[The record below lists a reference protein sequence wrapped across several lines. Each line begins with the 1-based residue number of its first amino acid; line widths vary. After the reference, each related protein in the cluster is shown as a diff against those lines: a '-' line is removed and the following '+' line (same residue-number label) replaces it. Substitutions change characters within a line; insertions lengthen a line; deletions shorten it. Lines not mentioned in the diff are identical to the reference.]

1 MTRWPACWPNGGI
14 RLFDA
19 RQAEFVCTFLSCL
32 TGSNGAP
39 LRLMDWQR
47 DAVTE
52 FYGRMAEDEEGH
64 ILRQYQYLYLEIPKK
79 NGKTELAA
87 GLGVYHLFADGE
99 TNGEVYVVAAD
110 RDNASIAYAAA
121 KWMIEHSPALMKRS
135 RIVDS
140 TKTIYD
146 TVSGSKLKVLSSEA
160 YSKHGYKPSC
170 VIFDELH
177 AQRSRD
183 LWDVMTFGAGD
194 ARAMPVW
201 IVLTTAGDDPDR
213 NSIGWEVHEKALAI
227 RRCRAGCPR
236 DGDLDDPRWLP
247 IVYGLGLIEDED
259 ELKQINIYDEDLWRR
274 CNPSIGKTVKLSTV
288 RAEAR
293 EAKRSE
299 AAERLFRWLRLN
311 QWIATH
317 TVGWIPVTI
326 YDKTQWNP
334 DGCKDWREAVKL
346 LRGKKCFG
354 GGDLSKSTDL
364 TALTLLFPPQEGLDK
379 WVALFTGWIPLDDI
393 EARERADHAPYRDWI
408 RAGFLRGCEG
418 DVIDYEDVL
427 QTIVQAAEDYDLRII
442 GFDPYLSAT
451 LTQRIAGELV
461 GKPTQVVEIPQ
472 GMKSISPPMKEMETL
487 IRTHEMLHV
496 HNTAARQCFANV
508 RLVTDDNE
516 NIKPTKKRSRG
527 RIDIT
532 VSWIIAFAASKL
544 EPAPTLADAVASGKF
559 TL

>member
-1 MTRWPACWPNGGI
+1 M
-14 RLFDA
+14 FDA
-19 RQAEFVCTFLSCL
+19 EAASFVCDFLECL
-32 TGSNGAP
+32 TCSNGAP
-39 LRLMDWQR
+39 FRLMDWQR

-52 FYGRMAEDEEGH
+52 FYGQMIKAEGDEADPAGNY
-64 ILRQYQYLYLEIPKK
+64 IRRYQYLYLEIAKK
-79 NGKTELAA
+79 NGKSELAA
-87 GLGVYHLFADGE
+87 GLGVYHLYADGE
-99 TNGEVYVVAAD
+99 VNGEVYVVAAD
-110 RDNASIAYAAA
+110 RDNAGIVFGAA
-121 KWMIEHSPALMKRS
+121 KWMVEHSPALKKRS

-177 AQRSRD
+177 AQPNRD

-194 ARAMPVW
+194 AREQPVW

-213 NSIGWEVHEKALAI
+213 KSIGWEVHEKALSI
-227 RRCRAGCPR
+227 LRCREGRAR
-236 DGDLDDPRWLP
+236 EGDMDDPRWLP

-259 ELKQINIYDEDLWRR
+259 ELKQVNIYDEDLWRR
-274 CNPSIGKTVKLSTV
+274 CNPSIGKTVKLSTI
-288 RAEAR
+288 RAEAQ

-334 DGCKDWREAVKL
+334 DGCKDWREAVQL

-364 TALTLLFPPQEGLDK
+364 TAFTLLFPPQDGLET
-379 WVALFTGWIPLDDI
+379 WVALNTGWIPLDGI
-393 EARERADHAPYRDWI
+393 EARERADHAAYRDWI
-408 RAGFLRGCEG
+408 RAGFIRGCEG

-427 QTIVQAAEDYDLRII
+427 QTILKAAADYDVRMI

-451 LTQRIAGELV
+451 LTQRIAAELQRM
-461 GKPTQVVEIPQ
+461 GKATQVVEIPQ
-472 GMKSISPPMKEMETL
+472 GIRSISPPMKEMETL
-487 IRTHEMLHV
+487 IREHKMLHV

-508 RLVTDDNE
+508 QLVTDDNE

-532 VSWIIAFAASKL
+532 VSWIIAFATSKL
-544 EPAPTLADAVASGKF
+544 EQHPSINEKVQSEEWSLC
-559 TL
+559 

>member
-1 MTRWPACWPNGGI
+1 M
-14 RLFDA
+14 FDEEA
-19 RQAEFVCTFLSCL
+19 ASFVCDFIECL
-32 TGSNGAP
+32 QCSSGTP
-39 LRLMDWQR
+39 FRLMDWQR
-47 DAVTE
+47 DAVRE
-52 FYGRMAEDEEGH
+52 FYGQMIRAEGEEADAAGNY
-64 ILRQYQYLYLEIPKK
+64 IRRYQYLYLEIAKK
-79 NGKTELAA
+79 NGKSELAA
-87 GLGVYHLFADGE
+87 ALGVYHLFADGE
-99 TNGEVYVVAAD
+99 VNGEVYVVAAD
-110 RDNASIAYAAA
+110 RDNAGIVFGAA
-121 KWMIEHSPALMKRS
+121 KWMVEHSPALKKRS

-140 TKTIYD
+140 VKTIYD

-177 AQRSRD
+177 AQPNRD

-194 ARAMPVW
+194 AREMPVW

-213 NSIGWEVHEKALAI
+213 KSIAWEVHEKALSI
-227 RRCRAGCPR
+227 LRCRAGKPR
-236 DGDLDDPRWLP
+236 GDDLDDPRWLP

-259 ELKQINIYDEDLWRR
+259 ELKQINIYDEALWRR
-274 CNPSIGKTVKLSTV
+274 CNPSVGKTVKLSTI
-288 RAEAR
+288 RAEAQ

-334 DGCKDWREAVKL
+334 EGCRNWREAAEL
-346 LRGKKCFG
+346 LRGKKCYG

-408 RAGFLRGCEG
+408 RAGFIRGCEG

-451 LTQRIAGELV
+451 LTQRIAAELS
-461 GKPTQVVEIPQ
+461 GKATQVVEIPQ
-472 GMKSISPPMKEMETL
+472 GIKSISPPMKEMETM
-487 IRTHEMLHV
+487 IRSHEMLHV

-508 RLVTDDNE
+508 QLVTDDNE

-532 VSWIIAFAASKL
+532 VSWIIAFATSKL
-544 EPAPTLADAVASGKF
+544 DKPELSDAIASGKW

>member
-1 MTRWPACWPNGGI
+1 M
-14 RLFDA
+14 FDA
-19 RQAEFVCTFLSCL
+19 EAASFVCEFIEYL
-32 TGSNGAP
+32 TCSNGAP
-39 LRLMDWQR
+39 FRLMDWQR

-52 FYGRMAEDEEGH
+52 FYGQMIEAEGLDTDPAGRY
-64 ILRQYQYLYLEIPKK
+64 IRRYQYLYLEIAKK
-79 NGKTELAA
+79 NGKSELAA
-87 GLGVYHLFADGE
+87 ALGVYHLFADGE
-99 TNGEVYVVAAD
+99 VNGEVYVVAAD
-110 RDNASIAYAAA
+110 RDNAGIVYSAA
-121 KWMIEHSPALMKRS
+121 KWMVEHSPALLKRS

-140 TKTIYD
+140 IKTIYD

-177 AQRSRD
+177 AQPNRD

-194 ARAMPVW
+194 AREQPVW

-213 NSIGWEVHEKALAI
+213 KSIGWEVHEKALSI
-227 RRCRAGCPR
+227 LRCRNGCAR
-236 DGDLDDPRWLP
+236 EGDMDDPRWLP
-247 IVYGLGLIEDED
+247 IIYGLGLIEDED
-259 ELKQINIYDEDLWRR
+259 ELKQINIYDEDLWKR
-274 CNPSIGKTVKLSTV
+274 CNPSIGKTVKLSTI
-288 RAEAR
+288 RAEAQ

-334 DGCKDWREAVKL
+334 EGKDWREAVQL

-364 TALTLLFPPQEGLDK
+364 TAFTLLFPPQDGLDK

-408 RAGFLRGCEG
+408 RAGFLRGCPG

-427 QTIVQAAEDYDLRII
+427 QTIVQAAETYDLRII

-451 LTQRIAGELV
+451 LTQRIAAELA

-472 GMKSISPPMKEMETL
+472 GIKSISPPMKEMETL

-544 EPAPTLADAVASGKF
+544 AGGPSINEKVQSEDWSLC
-559 TL
+559 

>member
-1 MTRWPACWPNGGI
+1 M
-14 RLFDA
+14 FDA
-19 RQAEFVCTFLSCL
+19 EAASFVCEFIEYL
-32 TGSNGAP
+32 TCSNGAP
-39 LRLMDWQR
+39 FRLMDWQR

-52 FYGRMAEDEEGH
+52 FYGQMIEAEGDEADPAGRY
-64 ILRQYQYLYLEIPKK
+64 IRRYQYLYLEIAKK
-79 NGKTELAA
+79 NGKSELAA
-87 GLGVYHLFADGE
+87 ALGVYHLYADGE
-99 TNGEVYVVAAD
+99 VNGEVYVVAAD
-110 RDNASIAYAAA
+110 RDNAGIVYSAA
-121 KWMIEHSPALMKRS
+121 KWMVEHSPALMKRS

-177 AQRSRD
+177 AQPNRD

-194 ARAMPVW
+194 AREMPVW

-213 NSIGWEVHEKALAI
+213 KSIGWEVHEKALSI
-227 RRCRAGCPR
+227 LRCRNGCAR
-236 DGDLDDPRWLP
+236 EGDMDDPRWLP
-247 IVYGLGLIEDED
+247 IIYGLGLIEDED
-259 ELKQINIYDEDLWRR
+259 ELKQINIYDEELWKR
-274 CNPSIGKTVKLSTV
+274 CNPSIGKTVKLSTI
-288 RAEAR
+288 RAEAQ

-334 DGCKDWREAVKL
+334 DGCTDWREAVNL

-364 TALTLLFPPQEGLDK
+364 TAFTLLFPPQDGLDK
-379 WVALFTGWIPLDDI
+379 WVALFTGWISLDDI

-408 RAGFLRGCEG
+408 RAGFIRGCPG
-418 DVIDYEDVL
+418 DVIDYEDVID
-427 QTIVQAAEDYDLRII
+427 TIMQAAETYDLRII

-451 LTQRIAGELV
+451 LTQRIAAQLI

-472 GMKSISPPMKEMETL
+472 GIKSISPPMKEMETL

-496 HNTAARQCFANV
+496 HNTAARACFANV

-532 VSWIIAFAASKL
+532 VSWIIAFATSKL
-544 EPAPTLADAVASGKF
+544 EPKPTLADAVASGAWK
-559 TL
+559 L

>member
-1 MTRWPACWPNGGI
+1 M
-14 RLFDA
+14 FDA
-19 RQAEFVCTFLSCL
+19 EQASYVCDFIELL
-32 TGSNGAP
+32 TCSNGSP
-39 LRLMDWQR
+39 FKLMDWQR
-47 DAVTE
+47 DAVAE
-52 FYGRMAEDEEGH
+52 FYGQLVEAEGDEADPTGLY
-64 ILRQYQYLYLEIPKK
+64 IRRYQYLYLEIAKK
-79 NGKTELAA
+79 NGKSELAA
-87 GLGVYHLFADGE
+87 ALGVYHLYADGE

-110 RDNASIAYAAA
+110 RENAGIVFSAA
-121 KWMIEHSPALMKRS
+121 KWMVEHSPALKKRS

-146 TVSGSKLKVLSSEA
+146 TVSGSKLKVMSSEA
-160 YSKHGYKPSC
+160 YTKHGYKPSC

-177 AQRSRD
+177 AQPNRD

-194 ARAMPVW
+194 AREQPVW

-213 NSIGWEVHEKALAI
+213 KSIGWEVHEKALSI
-227 RRCRAGCPR
+227 LRCREGRASE
-236 DGDLDDPRWLP
+236 GDLDDPRWLP

-259 ELKQINIYDEDLWRR
+259 ELKAIDIYDEELWKR
-274 CNPSIGKTVKLSTV
+274 CNPSIGKTVKLSTI
-288 RAEAR
+288 RAEAQ

-334 DGCKDWREAVKL
+334 DGCEHWRDAVGL
-346 LRGKKCFG
+346 LRGKRCFG

-364 TALTLLFPPQEGLDK
+364 TAFTLLFPPQDGLDK

-408 RAGFLRGCEG
+408 RAGFIRGCEG

-427 QTIVQAAEDYDLRII
+427 QTIVQAAEDYDLRMV

-451 LTQRIAGELV
+451 LTQRITALLQGAG
-461 GKPTQVVEIPQ
+461 KATQVVEIPQ
-472 GMKSISPPMKEMETL
+472 GIKSISPPMKEMETL

-532 VSWIIAFAASKL
+532 VSWIIAFATSKL
-544 EPAPTLADAVASGKF
+544 EQHPSINEKVQSEDWSLC
-559 TL
+559 

>member
-1 MTRWPACWPNGGI
+1 M
-14 RLFDA
+14 FDEEA
-19 RQAEFVCTFLSCL
+19 ASFVCDFIECL
-32 TGSNGAP
+32 QCSSGTP
-39 LRLMDWQR
+39 FRLMDWQR
-47 DAVTE
+47 DAVRE
-52 FYGRMAEDEEGH
+52 FYGQMIRAEGEEADAAGKY
-64 ILRQYQYLYLEIPKK
+64 IRRYQYLYLEIAKK
-79 NGKTELAA
+79 NGKSELAA
-87 GLGVYHLFADGE
+87 ALAVYHLYADGE
-99 TNGEVYVVAAD
+99 VNGEVYVVAAD
-110 RDNASIAYAAA
+110 RDNAGIVFGAA
-121 KWMIEHSPALMKRS
+121 KWMVEHSPALKKRS

-140 TKTIYD
+140 VKTIYD

-177 AQRSRD
+177 AQPNRD

-194 ARAMPVW
+194 AREMPVW

-213 NSIGWEVHEKALAI
+213 KSIAWEVHEKALSI
-227 RRCRAGCPR
+227 LRCRAGKPR
-236 DGDLDDPRWLP
+236 GDDLDDPRWLP

-259 ELKQINIYDEDLWRR
+259 ELRQINIYDEALWRR
-274 CNPSIGKTVKLSTV
+274 CNPSVGKTVKLSTI
-288 RAEAR
+288 RAEAQ

-334 DGCKDWREAVKL
+334 EGCKDWREAAEL
-346 LRGKKCFG
+346 LRGKKCYG

-408 RAGFLRGCEG
+408 RAGFIRGCEG

-451 LTQRIAGELV
+451 LTQRIAAELS
-461 GKPTQVVEIPQ
+461 GKATQVVEIPQ
-472 GMKSISPPMKEMETL
+472 GIKSISPPMKEMETM
-487 IRTHEMLHV
+487 IRSHEMLHV

-508 RLVTDDNE
+508 QLVTDDNE

-532 VSWIIAFAASKL
+532 VSWIIAFATSKL
-544 EPAPTLADAVASGKF
+544 DKPELSDAIASGKW

>member
-1 MTRWPACWPNGGI
+1 M
-14 RLFDA
+14 FDA
-19 RQAEFVCTFLSCL
+19 EAASFVCEFIEYL
-32 TGSNGAP
+32 TCSNGAP
-39 LRLMDWQR
+39 FRLMDWQR

-52 FYGRMAEDEEGH
+52 FYGQMIAAEGDEADPAGSY
-64 ILRQYQYLYLEIPKK
+64 IRRYQYLYLEIAKK
-79 NGKTELAA
+79 NGKSELAA
-87 GLGVYHLFADGE
+87 ALGVYHLFADGE
-99 TNGEVYVVAAD
+99 INGEVYVVAAD
-110 RDNASIAYAAA
+110 RDNAGIVFSAA
-121 KWMIEHSPALMKRS
+121 KWMVEHSPALMKRS

-146 TVSGSKLKVLSSEA
+146 TVSGSKLKVMSSES
-160 YSKHGYKPSC
+160 YTKHGYKPSC

-177 AQRSRD
+177 AQPNRD

-194 ARAMPVW
+194 AREMPVW

-213 NSIGWEVHEKALAI
+213 KSIGWEVHEKALSI
-227 RRCRAGCPR
+227 LRCRNGCAR
-236 DGDLDDPRWLP
+236 EGDLDDPRWLP
-247 IVYGLGLIEDED
+247 IIYGLGLIEDED
-259 ELKQINIYDEDLWRR
+259 ELKSINIYDEDLWKR
-274 CNPSIGKTVKLSTV
+274 CNPSIGKTVKLSTI
-288 RAEAR
+288 RAEAQ

-334 DGCKDWREAVKL
+334 EGCKDWREAVNL

-364 TALTLLFPPQEGLDK
+364 TALTLLFPPQDGLDK

-408 RAGFLRGCEG
+408 RAGFIRGCPG
-418 DVIDYEDVL
+418 DVIDYEDVID
-427 QTIVQAAEDYDLRII
+427 TIMQAAEMYDLRII

-451 LTQRIAGELV
+451 LTQRITAQLAGQ
-461 GKPTQVVEIPQ
+461 PTQVVEIPQ
-472 GMKSISPPMKEMETL
+472 GIKSISPPMKEMETL

-496 HNTAARQCFANV
+496 HNTAARACFANV

-532 VSWIIAFAASKL
+532 VSWIIAFATSKL
-544 EPAPTLADAVASGKF
+544 EPKPTLADAVTGGKWH
-559 TL
+559 L

>member
-1 MTRWPACWPNGGI
+1 M
-14 RLFDA
+14 FDA
-19 RQAEFVCTFLSCL
+19 EAASFVCEFIEYL
-32 TGSNGAP
+32 TCSNGAP
-39 LRLMDWQR
+39 FRLMDWQR
-47 DAVTE
+47 EAVTE
-52 FYGRMAEDEEGH
+52 FYGQMIEAEGDEADPAGRY
-64 ILRQYQYLYLEIPKK
+64 IRRYQYLYLEIAKK
-79 NGKTELAA
+79 NGKSELAA
-87 GLGVYHLFADGE
+87 ALGVYHLYADGE
-99 TNGEVYVVAAD
+99 VNGEVYVVAAD
-110 RDNASIAYAAA
+110 RDNAGIVYSAA
-121 KWMIEHSPALMKRS
+121 KWMVEHSPALMKRS

-177 AQRSRD
+177 AQPNRD

-194 ARAMPVW
+194 AREMPVW

-213 NSIGWEVHEKALAI
+213 KSIGWEVHEKALSI
-227 RRCRAGCPR
+227 LRCRNGCAR
-236 DGDLDDPRWLP
+236 EGDMEDPRWLP
-247 IVYGLGLIEDED
+247 IIYGLDLIEDED
-259 ELKQINIYDEDLWRR
+259 ELKQINIYDEDLWKR
-274 CNPSIGKTVKLSTV
+274 CNPSIGKTVKLSTI
-288 RAEAR
+288 RAEAQ

-334 DGCKDWREAVKL
+334 EGCKDWREAVNL

-364 TALTLLFPPQEGLDK
+364 TAFTLLFPPQDGLDK

-408 RAGFLRGCEG
+408 RAGFIRGCPG
-418 DVIDYEDVL
+418 DVIDYEDVID
-427 QTIVQAAEDYDLRII
+427 TIVQAAEDYDLRII

-451 LTQRIAGELV
+451 LTQRIAAQLA

-472 GMKSISPPMKEMETL
+472 GIKSISPPMKEMETL

-496 HNTAARQCFANV
+496 HNTAARSCFANV

-544 EPAPTLADAVASGKF
+544 EPKPTLADAVASGAWK
-559 TL
+559 L

>member
-1 MTRWPACWPNGGI
+1 M
-14 RLFDA
+14 FDA
-19 RQAEFVCTFLSCL
+19 EAASFVCEFIEYL
-32 TGSNGAP
+32 TCSNGAP
-39 LRLMDWQR
+39 FRLMDWQR

-52 FYGRMAEDEEGH
+52 FYGQMVEAEGLDTDPAGSY
-64 ILRQYQYLYLEIPKK
+64 IRRYQYLYLEIAKK
-79 NGKTELAA
+79 NGKSELAA
-87 GLGVYHLFADGE
+87 ALGVYHLYADGE
-99 TNGEVYVVAAD
+99 VNGEVYVVAAD
-110 RDNASIAYAAA
+110 RDNAGIVYSAA
-121 KWMIEHSPALMKRS
+121 KWMVEHSPALMKRS

-177 AQRSRD
+177 AQPNRD

-194 ARAMPVW
+194 AREMPVW

-213 NSIGWEVHEKALAI
+213 KSIGWEVHEKALSI
-227 RRCRAGCPR
+227 LRCRNGCAR
-236 DGDLDDPRWLP
+236 EGDLDDPRWLP
-247 IVYGLGLIEDED
+247 IIYGLGLIEDED
-259 ELKQINIYDEDLWRR
+259 ELKSINIYDEDLWKR
-274 CNPSIGKTVKLSTV
+274 CNPSIGKTVKLSTI
-288 RAEAR
+288 RAEAQ

-334 DGCKDWREAVKL
+334 EGCKDWREAVNL

-364 TALTLLFPPQEGLDK
+364 TAFTLLFPPQDGLDK

-408 RAGFLRGCEG
+408 RAGFIRGCPG
-418 DVIDYEDVL
+418 DVIDYEDVID
-427 QTIVQAAEDYDLRII
+427 TIVQAAENYDLRII

-451 LTQRIAGELV
+451 LTQRIAARLV

-472 GMKSISPPMKEMETL
+472 GIKSISPPMKEMETL

-496 HNTAARQCFANV
+496 HNTAARACFANV

-544 EPAPTLADAVASGKF
+544 EPKPTLADAVTDGKWH
-559 TL
+559 L

>member
-1 MTRWPACWPNGGI
+1 MTM
-14 RLFDA
+14 FDA
-19 RQAEFVCTFLSCL
+19 EAASFVCDFIECL
-32 TGSNGAP
+32 TCSNGAP
-39 LRLMDWQR
+39 MRLMDWQR
-47 DAVTE
+47 EAVTE
-52 FYGRMAEDEEGH
+52 FYGRMAQDEHDPTGAY
-64 ILRQYQYLYLEIPKK
+64 LRQYQYLYLEIAKK
-79 NGKTELAA
+79 NGKSELAGA
-87 GLGVYHLFADGE
+87 LGVYHLYADGE
-99 TNGEVYVVAAD
+99 MNGEVYIVAAD
-110 RDNASIAYAAA
+110 RDNAGIVYGVC
-121 KWMIEHSPALMKRS
+121 KWMVEHSPALLRRS

-140 TKTIYD
+140 TKTIID

-177 AQRSRD
+177 AQPSRD

-194 ARAMPVW
+194 AREMPVW

-213 NSIGWEVHEKALAI
+213 KSIGWEVHEKALSI
-227 RRCRAGCPR
+227 LRCRAGNAR
-236 DGDLDDPRWLP
+236 EGDMDDPRWLP

-259 ELKQINIYDEDLWRR
+259 ELKSLNIYDEDLWRQ
-274 CNPSIGKTVKLSTV
+274 CNPSIGTTVKLSTI
-288 RAEAR
+288 RAEAQ

-334 DGCKDWREAVKL
+334 DGCKNWREAARL
-346 LRGKKCFG
+346 LRGKRCFG

-364 TALTLLFPPQEGLDK
+364 TAFTLLFPPQEGLDK
-379 WVALFTGWIPLDDI
+379 WVALFTGWIPLDGI
-393 EARERADHAPYRDWI
+393 EARERADHAPYQDWI
-408 RAGFLRGCEG
+408 RAGFLHGCEG
-418 DVIDYEDVL
+418 DVIDYEAVL
-427 QTIVQAAEDYDLRII
+427 DYIVQAAEDYDLRMI

-451 LTQRIAGELV
+451 LTQRIAARLA

-472 GMKSISPPMKEMETL
+472 GIKSISPPMREMETM

-532 VSWIIAFAASKL
+532 VSWIIAYATSKL
-544 EPAPTLADAVASGKF
+544 APAPSLADAVAEGRWR
-559 TL
+559 L

>member
-1 MTRWPACWPNGGI
+1 MTM
-14 RLFDA
+14 FDA
-19 RQAEFVCTFLSCL
+19 EAASFVCDFIECL
-32 TGSNGAP
+32 TCSNGAP
-39 LRLMDWQR
+39 MRLMDWQR
-47 DAVTE
+47 EAVTE
-52 FYGRMAEDEEGH
+52 FYGRMAQDEHDPTGAY
-64 ILRQYQYLYLEIPKK
+64 LRQYQYLYLEIAKK
-79 NGKTELAA
+79 NGKSELAGA
-87 GLGVYHLFADGE
+87 LGVYHLFADGE
-99 TNGEVYVVAAD
+99 MNGEVYIVAAD
-110 RDNASIAYAAA
+110 RDNAGIVYGVC
-121 KWMIEHSPALMKRS
+121 KWMVEHSPALLRRS

-140 TKTIYD
+140 TKTIID

-177 AQRSRD
+177 AQPNRD

-194 ARAMPVW
+194 AREMPVW

-213 NSIGWEVHEKALAI
+213 KSIGWEVHEKALSI
-227 RRCRAGCPR
+227 LRCRAGNAR
-236 DGDLDDPRWLP
+236 EGDMDDPRWLP

-259 ELKQINIYDEDLWRR
+259 ELKSLNIYDEDLWRR
-274 CNPSIGKTVKLSTV
+274 CNPSIGTTVKLSTI
-288 RAEAR
+288 RAEAQ

-334 DGCKDWREAVKL
+334 EGCKHWREAARL
-346 LRGKKCFG
+346 LRGKRCYG

-364 TALTLLFPPQEGLDK
+364 TAFTLLFPPQEGLDK
-379 WVALFTGWIPLDDI
+379 WVALFTGWIPLDGI
-393 EARERADHAPYRDWI
+393 EARERADHAPYQDWI
-408 RAGFLRGCEG
+408 RAGFLHGCEG
-418 DVIDYEDVL
+418 DVIDYEAVL
-427 QTIVQAAEDYDLRII
+427 DYIVQAAEDYDLRMI

-451 LTQRIAGELV
+451 LTQRIAARLA

-472 GMKSISPPMKEMETL
+472 GIKSISPPMREMETM

-532 VSWIIAFAASKL
+532 VSWIIAYATSKL
-544 EPAPTLADAVASGKF
+544 APAPSLADAVAEGRWR
-559 TL
+559 L

>member
-1 MTRWPACWPNGGI
+1 M
-14 RLFDA
+14 
-19 RQAEFVCTFLSCL
+19 
-32 TGSNGAP
+32 
-39 LRLMDWQR
+39 
-47 DAVTE
+47 
-52 FYGRMAEDEEGH
+52 
-64 ILRQYQYLYLEIPKK
+64 
-79 NGKTELAA
+79 
-87 GLGVYHLFADGE
+87 YHLYADGE
-99 TNGEVYVVAAD
+99 INGEVYVVAAD
-110 RDNASIAYAAA
+110 RDNAGIVFSAA
-121 KWMIEHSPALMKRS
+121 KWMVEHSPALMKRS

-146 TVSGSKLKVLSSEA
+146 TVSGSKMKVLSSEA

-177 AQRSRD
+177 AQPNRD

-194 ARAMPVW
+194 AREQPVW

-213 NSIGWEVHEKALAI
+213 KSIGWEIHEKALTI
-227 RRCRAGCPR
+227 LRCREGRAR
-236 DGDLDDPRWLP
+236 EGDLDDPRWLP

-259 ELKQINIYDEDLWRR
+259 ELKKIDIYDEELWKR
-274 CNPSIGKTVKLSTV
+274 CNPSIGKTVKLSTI
-288 RAEAR
+288 RAEAQ

-334 DGCKDWREAVKL
+334 DGCEHWRDAVKL
-346 LRGKKCFG
+346 LRGKRCFG

-364 TALTLLFPPQEGLDK
+364 TAFTLLFPPQDGLDK

-408 RAGFLRGCEG
+408 RAGFIRGCEG

-427 QTIVQAAEDYDLRII
+427 QTIVQAAEDYDLRMV

-451 LTQRIAGELV
+451 LTQRITALLQGT
-461 GKPTQVVEIPQ
+461 GKATQVVEIPQ
-472 GMKSISPPMKEMETL
+472 GIKSISPPMKEMETL

-508 RLVTDDNE
+508 QCVTDDNE

-532 VSWIIAFAASKL
+532 VSWIIAFATSKL
-544 EPAPTLADAVASGKF
+544 EPAPSLADAVASGKWS
-559 TL
+559 L

>member
-1 MTRWPACWPNGGI
+1 M
-14 RLFDA
+14 FDA
-19 RQAEFVCTFLSCL
+19 EQASFVCDFIECL
-32 TGSNGAP
+32 QCSNGAP
-39 LRLMDWQR
+39 FKLIDWQR
-47 DAVTE
+47 QAVME
-52 FYGRMAEDEEGH
+52 FYGEMVGDEADPAGNY
-64 ILRQYQYLYLEIPKK
+64 IRRYQYLYLEIAKK
-79 NGKTELAA
+79 NGKSELAA
-87 GLGVYHLFADGE
+87 ALGVYHLYADGE
-99 TNGEVYVVAAD
+99 INGEVYVVAAD
-110 RDNASIAYAAA
+110 RDNAGIVYAAA
-121 KWMIEHSPALMKRS
+121 KWMVEHSPALLKRS

-177 AQRSRD
+177 AQPNRD

-194 ARAMPVW
+194 AREMPVW

-213 NSIGWEVHEKALAI
+213 KSIGWEVHEKALSI
-227 RRCRAGCPR
+227 LRCREGRAR
-236 DGDLDDPRWLP
+236 EGDMDDPRWLP
-247 IVYGLGLIEDED
+247 IIYGLGLVEDED
-259 ELKQINIYDEDLWRR
+259 ELKNIDIYDEALWRR
-274 CNPSIGKTVKLSTV
+274 CNPSIGWTVKLSTI
-288 RAEAR
+288 RAEAQ
-293 EAKRSE
+293 EARRSE

-334 DGCKDWREAVKL
+334 EGCAHWRDAVRL
-346 LRGKKCFG
+346 LRGKRCYG
-354 GGDLSKSTDL
+354 GADLSKSTDL
-364 TALTLLFPPQEGLDK
+364 TALTLLFPPQDGLDS

-408 RAGFLRGCEG
+408 RAGFLHGCEG
-418 DVIDYEDVL
+418 DVINYDDVL
-427 QTIVQAAEDYDLRII
+427 QTIAQAAEDYDLRMI

-451 LTQRIAGELV
+451 LTQRITAQLA

-472 GMKSISPPMKEMETL
+472 GIRSISPPMKEMETL
-487 IRTHEMLHV
+487 IREHKMLHI

-508 RLVTDDNE
+508 QCVTDDNE

-532 VSWIIAFAASKL
+532 VSWIIAFATSKL
-544 EPAPTLADAVASGKF
+544 EPKPSLADAVAAGKWS
-559 TL
+559 L

>member
-1 MTRWPACWPNGGI
+1 MTM
-14 RLFDA
+14 FDA
-19 RQAEFVCTFLSCL
+19 EAASFVCDFIECL
-32 TGSNGAP
+32 TCSNGAP
-39 LRLMDWQR
+39 MRLMDWQR
-47 DAVTE
+47 EAVTE
-52 FYGRMAEDEEGH
+52 FYGRMAQDEHDPTGAY
-64 ILRQYQYLYLEIPKK
+64 LRQYQYLYLEIAKK
-79 NGKTELAA
+79 NGKSELAGA
-87 GLGVYHLFADGE
+87 LGVYHLYADGE
-99 TNGEVYVVAAD
+99 MNGEVYIVAAD
-110 RDNASIAYAAA
+110 RDNAGIVYGVC
-121 KWMIEHSPALMKRS
+121 KWMVEHSPALLRRS

-140 TKTIYD
+140 TKTIID

-177 AQRSRD
+177 AQPNRD

-194 ARAMPVW
+194 AREMPVW
-201 IVLTTAGDDPDR
+201 IVLTTAGDNPDR
-213 NSIGWEVHEKALAI
+213 KSIGWEVHEKALSI
-227 RRCRAGCPR
+227 LRCRAGNAR
-236 DGDLDDPRWLP
+236 EGDMDDPRWLP

-259 ELKQINIYDEDLWRR
+259 ELKSLNIYDEDLWRR
-274 CNPSIGKTVKLSTV
+274 CNPSIGTTVKLSTI
-288 RAEAR
+288 RAEAQ

-334 DGCKDWREAVKL
+334 EGCKHWREVSRL
-346 LRGKKCFG
+346 LRGKRCFG

-364 TALTLLFPPQEGLDK
+364 TAFTLLFPPQEGLDK
-379 WVALFTGWIPLDDI
+379 WVALFTGWIPLDGI
-393 EARERADHAPYRDWI
+393 EARERADHAPYQDWI
-408 RAGFLRGCEG
+408 RAGFLHGCEG
-418 DVIDYEDVL
+418 DVIDYEAVL
-427 QTIVQAAEDYDLRII
+427 DYIVQAAEDYDLRMI

-451 LTQRIAGELV
+451 LTQRIAARLA

-472 GMKSISPPMKEMETL
+472 GIKSISPPMREMETM

-532 VSWIIAFAASKL
+532 VSWIIAYATSKL
-544 EPAPTLADAVASGKF
+544 APAPSLADAVAEGRWR
-559 TL
+559 L

>member
-1 MTRWPACWPNGGI
+1 M
-14 RLFDA
+14 FDEEA
-19 RQAEFVCTFLSCL
+19 GQFVCDFIECL
-32 TGSNGAP
+32 QCSSGAP
-39 LRLMDWQR
+39 FVLMDWQR
-47 DAVTE
+47 DAVMQ
-52 FYGRMAEDEEGH
+52 FYSEMIRAEGEETDPAGNY
-64 ILRQYQYLYLEIPKK
+64 IRRYQYLYLEIAKK
-79 NGKTELAA
+79 NGKSELAA
-87 GLGVYHLFADGE
+87 ALGVYHLYADGE

-110 RDNASIAYAAA
+110 RDNAGIVYSAA
-121 KWMIEHSPALMKRS
+121 KWMVEHSPALMKRS

-146 TVSGSKLKVLSSEA
+146 TVSGTRLKVLSSEA

-177 AQRSRD
+177 AQPNRD
-183 LWDVMTFGAGD
+183 LWDIMTFGAGD
-194 ARAMPVW
+194 AREMPVW

-213 NSIGWEVHEKALAI
+213 KSIGWEVHEKALSI
-227 RRCRAGCPR
+227 LRCRAGKPR
-236 DGDLDDPRWLP
+236 EGDLDDPRWLP
-247 IVYGLGLIEDED
+247 IVYGLGLVEDED
-259 ELKQINIYDEDLWRR
+259 ELKQINIYDEALWRR
-274 CNPSIGKTVKLSTV
+274 CNPSIGKTVKLSTI
-288 RAEAR
+288 RAEAQ

-334 DGCKDWREAVKL
+334 DGCKDWREAVNL
-346 LRGKKCFG
+346 LRGKKCYG

-364 TALTLLFPPQEGLDK
+364 TALTLLFPPQEGLDR

-408 RAGFLRGCEG
+408 RAGFIHGCEG
-418 DVIDYEDVL
+418 DVIDYEDVF

-451 LTQRIAGELV
+451 LTQRIAAALA
-461 GKPTQVVEIPQ
+461 GKATQVVEIPQ
-472 GMKSISPPMKEMETL
+472 VIKSISPPMKEMEHL

-508 RLVTDDNE
+508 RCDTDSNE
-516 NIKPTKKRSRG
+516 NIHPNKKRSRG

-532 VSWIIAFAASKL
+532 VSWIIAFATSKL
-544 EPAPTLADAVASGKF
+544 DKADLSDAIASGKW

>member
-1 MTRWPACWPNGGI
+1 M
-14 RLFDA
+14 FDA
-19 RQAEFVCTFLSCL
+19 EAASFVCEFIEYL
-32 TGSNGAP
+32 TCSNGAP
-39 LRLMDWQR
+39 FRLMDWQR

-52 FYGRMAEDEEGH
+52 FYGQMVQPEDDPAGSY
-64 ILRQYQYLYLEIPKK
+64 IRRYQYLYLEIAKK
-79 NGKTELAA
+79 NGKSELAA
-87 GLGVYHLFADGE
+87 ALGVYHLFADGE
-99 TNGEVYVVAAD
+99 INGEVYVVAAD
-110 RDNASIAYAAA
+110 RDNAGIVYSAA
-121 KWMIEHSPALMKRS
+121 KWMVERSPALMKRS

-177 AQRSRD
+177 AQPNRD

-194 ARAMPVW
+194 AREMPVW

-213 NSIGWEVHEKALAI
+213 KSIGWEVHEKALSI
-227 RRCRAGCPR
+227 LRCREGCAR
-236 DGDLDDPRWLP
+236 EGDMDDPRWLP
-247 IVYGLGLIEDED
+247 IIYGLGLIEDED
-259 ELKQINIYDEDLWRR
+259 ELKSINIYDEDLWKR
-274 CNPSIGKTVKLSTV
+274 CNPSIGKTVKLSTI
-288 RAEAR
+288 RAEAQ

-334 DGCKDWREAVKL
+334 EGCKDWRESVNL

-364 TALTLLFPPQEGLDK
+364 TAFTLLFPPQDGLDK

-408 RAGFLRGCEG
+408 RAGFIRGCPG
-418 DVIDYEDVL
+418 DVIDYEDVID
-427 QTIVQAAEDYDLRII
+427 TILQAAETYDLRII

-451 LTQRIAGELV
+451 LTQRIAARLV

-472 GMKSISPPMKEMETL
+472 GIKSISPPMKEMETL

-496 HNTAARQCFANV
+496 HNTAARACFANV

-532 VSWIIAFAASKL
+532 VSWIIAFATSKL
-544 EPAPTLADAVASGKF
+544 EPKPTLADAVTGGKWH
-559 TL
+559 L

>member
-1 MTRWPACWPNGGI
+1 M
-14 RLFDA
+14 FDA
-19 RQAEFVCTFLSCL
+19 EAASFVCDFIECL
-32 TGSNGAP
+32 TCSNGAP
-39 LRLMDWQR
+39 FRLMDWQR

-52 FYGRMAEDEEGH
+52 FYGQMIEAEGDEADPAGNY
-64 ILRQYQYLYLEIPKK
+64 IRRYQYLYLEIAKK
-79 NGKTELAA
+79 NGKSELAA
-87 GLGVYHLFADGE
+87 ALGVYHLYADGE
-99 TNGEVYVVAAD
+99 VNGEVYVVAAD
-110 RDNASIAYAAA
+110 RDNAGIVYSAA
-121 KWMIEHSPALMKRS
+121 KWMVEHSPALMKRS

-177 AQRSRD
+177 AQPNRD

-194 ARAMPVW
+194 AREMPVW

-213 NSIGWEVHEKALAI
+213 KSIGWEVHEKALSI
-227 RRCRAGCPR
+227 LRCREGRAR
-236 DGDLDDPRWLP
+236 EGDMDDPRWLP
-247 IVYGLGLIEDED
+247 IIYGLGLIEDED
-259 ELKQINIYDEDLWRR
+259 ELKSINIYDEDLWRR
-274 CNPSIGKTVKLSTV
+274 CNPSIGKTVKLSTI
-288 RAEAR
+288 RAEAQ
-293 EAKRSE
+293 EARRSE

-334 DGCKDWREAVKL
+334 EGCKDWRKAVNL

-364 TALTLLFPPQEGLDK
+364 TAFTLLFPPQDGLDK

-408 RAGFLRGCEG
+408 RAGFIRGCPG
-418 DVIDYEDVL
+418 DVIDYEDVID
-427 QTIVQAAEDYDLRII
+427 TIVQAAEEYDLRII

-451 LTQRIAGELV
+451 LTQRIAAQLAS
-461 GKPTQVVEIPQ
+461 KPTQVVEIPQ
-472 GMKSISPPMKEMETL
+472 GIKSISPPMKEMETL

-496 HNTAARQCFANV
+496 HNTAARACFANV

-532 VSWIIAFAASKL
+532 VSWIIAFATSKL
-544 EPAPTLADAVASGKF
+544 EPKPTLADAVASGAWK
-559 TL
+559 L

>member
-1 MTRWPACWPNGGI
+1 M
-14 RLFDA
+14 FDA
-19 RQAEFVCTFLSCL
+19 EAASFVCEFIEYL
-32 TGSNGAP
+32 TCSNGAP
-39 LRLMDWQR
+39 FRLMDWQR

-52 FYGRMAEDEEGH
+52 FYGQMIAAEGLDTDPAGSY
-64 ILRQYQYLYLEIPKK
+64 IRRYQYLYLEIAKK
-79 NGKTELAA
+79 NGKSELAA
-87 GLGVYHLFADGE
+87 ALGVYHLYADGE
-99 TNGEVYVVAAD
+99 VNGEVYVVAAD
-110 RDNASIAYAAA
+110 RDNAGIVYSAA
-121 KWMIEHSPALMKRS
+121 KWMVEHSPALMKRS

-146 TVSGSKLKVLSSEA
+146 KVSGSKLKVLSSEA

-177 AQRSRD
+177 AQPNRD

-194 ARAMPVW
+194 AREMPVW

-213 NSIGWEVHEKALAI
+213 KSIGWEVHEKALSI
-227 RRCRAGCPR
+227 LRCRNGCAR
-236 DGDLDDPRWLP
+236 EGDMDDPRWLP
-247 IVYGLGLIEDED
+247 IIYGLGLIEDED

-274 CNPSIGKTVKLSTV
+274 CNPSIGKTVKLSTI
-288 RAEAR
+288 RAEAQ

-334 DGCKDWREAVKL
+334 NGCKDWREAVQL

-364 TALTLLFPPQEGLDK
+364 TAFTLLFPPQDGLDK
-379 WVALFTGWIPLDDI
+379 WVALFTGWIPLDDL

-408 RAGFLRGCEG
+408 RAGFIRGCEG
-418 DVIDYEDVL
+418 DVIDYEDVID
-427 QTIVQAAEDYDLRII
+427 TIVQAAETYDLRII

-451 LTQRIAGELV
+451 LTQRITAQLA

-472 GMKSISPPMKEMETL
+472 GIKSISPPMKEMETL

-496 HNTAARQCFANV
+496 HNTAARACFANV

-532 VSWIIAFAASKL
+532 VSWIIAFATSKL
-544 EPAPTLADAVASGKF
+544 AGGPSINEKVQAEDWSLC
-559 TL
+559 